1 MKMNGVNCAGETKK
15 NNDEEEQK
23 KEESIENMT

>member
-1 MKMNGVNCAGETKK
+1 MKMNGVNRASETKK

-23 KEESIENMT
+23 KEESIENMP